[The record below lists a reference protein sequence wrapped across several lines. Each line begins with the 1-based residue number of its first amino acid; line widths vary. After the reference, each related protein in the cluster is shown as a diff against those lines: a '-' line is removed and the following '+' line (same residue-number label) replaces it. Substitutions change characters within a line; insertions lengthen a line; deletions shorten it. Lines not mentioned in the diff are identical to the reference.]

1 MLILRTVLIGKDLYK
16 LYDSKINIKYINQVK
31 DHHSEHFIQ
40 IYFTGKVIR
49 LLVKSWKSQD

>member
-1 MLILRTVLIGKDLYK
+1 MLILRTVLIGQDLYK
-16 LYDSKINIKYINQVK
+16 LYDSKINIKYINQVE
-31 DHHSEHFIQ
+31 DQHSEHFIQ